1 MEPMTS
7 MWKISVK
14 NERTGEE
21 ASFMVQGDNRSRAI
35 DNAIEKMR
43 EHLNDPSAQISF
55 EEPEYAFDIPW
66 SSLK

>member
-21 ASFMVQGDNRSRAI
+21 TSFMVQGDNRSQVVNHAR
-35 DNAIEKMR
+35 EKMMK
-43 EHLNDPSAQISF
+43 HLNDPFAQISF
-55 EEPEYAFDIPW
+55 GEPEYAFDIPW